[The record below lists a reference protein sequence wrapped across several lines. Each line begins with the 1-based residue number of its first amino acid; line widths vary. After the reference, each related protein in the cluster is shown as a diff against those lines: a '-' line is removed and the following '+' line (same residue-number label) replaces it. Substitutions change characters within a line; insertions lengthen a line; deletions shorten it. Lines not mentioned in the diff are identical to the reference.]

1 MAVPRLSAIARMTG
15 FSLQIFRHV
24 TGGMGTKRI
33 RTTADMVNAHVT
45 GGLRDEGWPVRHDGP

>member
-1 MAVPRLSAIARMTG
+1 MTG
-15 FSLQIFRHV
+15 FSIQIFRHV

-45 GGLRDEGWPVRHDGP
+45 GGLGDEDWPVRHDGP